1 MGAVLVSAVYMRS
14 GLTVLSG
21 FVIEEFGISRSQFGW
36 IFAAFAVA
44 ATLMSPIM
52 GSMVDGSIRRALFSV
67 FGFGAAGTVLAGL
80 SPSFFWLLFA
90 AAVGGV
96 ALAGGNPITNRV
108 IAERIPLPIRGRAT
122 GLKQSGPQLT
132 MLVAGLLLPA
142 LALALSWRW
151 ALVAGVAVPALG
163 ALVTART
170 VEPDRAVIPRSRR
183 RMPTSGER
191 GTVTWLAM
199 TSFLMAMALA
209 SVQAFLPL
217 YAQEEVAMSASAAGL
232 MAALLGLGG
241 LVGRIGWTQA
251 EHRFNSRVTL
261 LVTIPIGAASAT
273 GIIAL
278 ASPDKQWMLWIG
290 SFVVGFAMLAWHA
303 VAWLFVINTSHR
315 QSIGR
320 SSAIMQVGTFL
331 GFGFGPP
338 LTGYLVDRT
347 GSYDLNWIVVI
358 VFFLVVGAMA
368 MRLSLYLERQ
378 SLETSTTSQGDT
390 A

>member
-36 IFAAFAVA
+36 IFAMFAVSG
-44 ATLMSPIM
+44 TLMSPIM
-52 GSMVDGSIRRALFSV
+52 GSMVDGSTRRALFSV
-67 FGFGAAGTVLAGL
+67 FGFGAAGTILAGL
-80 SPSFFWLLFA
+80 SPNIASLLLA

-108 IAERIPLPIRGRAT
+108 IAERIPLSIRGRAT
-122 GLKQSGPQLT
+122 GLKQSGPQIT
-132 MLVAGLLLPA
+132 MLVVGLFLPA
-142 LALALSWRW
+142 LALALNWRW
-151 ALVAGVAVPALG
+151 ALVAGVVVPVLG
-163 ALVTART
+163 TLITMRMVQ
-170 VEPDRAVIPRSRR
+170 PDRVVIPRAHR

-191 GTVTWLAM
+191 HTVTWLAL

-217 YAQEEVAMSASAAGL
+217 YAQEEVAMSASVAGL

-241 LVGRIGWTQA
+241 LVGRIGWTHA
-251 EHRFNSRVTL
+251 EHRFSSRVTL
-261 LVTIPIGAASAT
+261 LVTIPVGAAAAT

-278 ASPDKQWMLWIG
+278 ATPDAQWMLWVG

-303 VAWLFVINTSHR
+303 VAWLFVINTAHQ

-347 GSYDLNWIVVI
+347 GSYDLNWIVVM
-358 VFFLVVGAMA
+358 VFFLVVSVMA
-368 MRLSLYLERQ
+368 MRLRHYLALQTIETVTKEER
-378 SLETSTTSQGDT
+378 
-390 A
+390 